1 MPLEV
6 VGVNHRTAPVEVRER
21 FSFAR
26 AEVPPA
32 LMELVECGAA
42 DEAVILSTCNRTE
55 VYLAS
60 ADERHAAEA
69 ARVLLARQAS
79 EPLPST
85 ARYLYAHRDRAA
97 VEHLFRVSAGLES
110 MVLGEPQ
117 IQGQVR
123 EAYAAAREVSGST
136 GPVVGTALNRLF
148 QTSLGVG
155 GRVRGETGLGVGAA
169 SVATAAVELAKKI
182 FGTLRGRRAL
192 VLGVGEM
199 SEITLQ
205 CLQAEGVHSAVVANR
220 TYDRAVQVAERWG
233 GTAIRLDG
241 FEAALPRVDIVI
253 CSTAAP
259 HPVLTVERFR
269 RALPHGPRGPLC
281 VIDIAIPRDV
291 EFAVADEP
299 NVFLYNIDDLKQI
312 VDGTL
317 ERRTS
322 ELPRA
327 EAIIAEGVEDFWAW
341 YSSLAV
347 VPTIRALRNRG
358 ESLRQGELDR
368 ALRRLAHLS
377 AEDQQAIDAVT
388 RALVNKLL
396 HAPTVRLR
404 KAAGNGRGTAVVDTL
419 RYLFELDENAA
430 HEGEKPTTVLPGSAD
445 L

>member
-1 MPLEV
+1 MPVEV
-6 VGVNHRTAPVEVRER
+6 VGINHRTAPVRVRER

-26 AEVPPA
+26 SDVPPA
-32 LMELVECGAA
+32 LTDLVDSGAA
-42 DEAVILSTCNRTE
+42 DEAVLLSTCNRTE

-60 ADERHAAEA
+60 AEDRRGVDA
-69 ARVLLARQAS
+69 ARVLLARQAGETVQDAS
-79 EPLPST
+79 
-85 ARYLYAHRDRAA
+85 RYLYAHRDRAA
-97 VEHLFRVSAGLES
+97 VEHLFRVGAGLES

-123 EAYAAAREVSGST
+123 DAYAVAREVAGAR
-136 GPVVGTALNRLF
+136 GPVVGTVLNRLF
-148 QTSLGVG
+148 QSALGTG
-155 GRVRGETGLGVGAA
+155 GRVRGETGLGAGAA
-169 SVATAAVELAKKI
+169 SIATASVELAKKI

-205 CLQAEGVHSAVVANR
+205 CLRSEGVQSAVVANR

-233 GTAIRLDG
+233 GTAIRLDR
-241 FEAALPRVDIVI
+241 FEAALPQVDIVV

-259 HPVLTVERFR
+259 HAVLTLERFR
-269 RALPHGPRGPLC
+269 RALPHGPSGPLC

-291 EFAVADEP
+291 EPAVADEP

-317 ERRTS
+317 ERRS
-322 ELPRA
+322 EELPRA
-327 EAIIAEGVEDFWAW
+327 ESIIAEGVEDFWAW

-347 VPTIRALRNRG
+347 VPTIRALRTRG

-368 ALRRLAHLS
+368 ALRRLAHL
-377 AEDQQAIDAVT
+377 APEDQQAIDAVT

-419 RYLFELDENAA
+419 RYLFELDEEEQATREEPA
-430 HEGEKPTTVLPGSAD
+430 SIGEDSGGG
-445 L
+445 